1 MRRTL
6 VVAILMSGS
15 VAMAVPA
22 PLQDVFER
30 LRKTNPEVYAS
41 SLNSQFKYQNVR
53 GAKSRLWPSLSV
65 SGVAKESSDNAFSDP
80 LSDTSGVASPGDS
93 LGSQGSSSLSNV
105 SDGVNGGWTS
115 QVSMSYLLFTGFG
128 ITEDIN
134 RAENELESAKISEGV
149 AYDKKRSEF
158 LQVFLEWKNLKKIQ
172 PAIEQAKDSFASI
185 NKHKKKR
192 SAFLYTTQDNV
203 KMTERM
209 ATLEYQSVR
218 VEEGLHLTET
228 ALLKLVPDLTPQELE
243 KLPEVEVSYPLP
255 STAEISSKYA
265 EQSRTHLTNQL
276 SVDNARGYLRASEW
290 RRPWIPFVSW
300 SASYGQSG
308 DWKGNSYDNGAST
321 SVLLNFNLFDG
332 FYTQARLQQSKISVE
347 LAKTKMVVEKDKR
360 VLLLTHKRMQANVAR
375 AEFKMKSA
383 IAAKTELKYKDIQRK
398 HKQGIA
404 TRLELSLGSLEYSKS
419 QLEAIDAMKKYQQA
433 LLDIAVELNEWDKVK
448 INEI

>member
-1 MRRTL
+1 MT
-6 VVAILMSGS
+6 GS
-15 VAMAVPA
+15 VAMAVPE

-30 LRKTNPEVYAS
+30 LRETNPEVYAS

-53 GAKSRLWPSLSV
+53 GAKSRLWPSLSF
-65 SGVAKESSDNAFSDP
+65 SAVAKESSDSAFSDP
-80 LSDTSGVASPGDS
+80 LSTSSGVSAPGDS
-93 LGSQGSSSLSNV
+93 LGSQGASGISNA

-115 QVSMSYLLFTGFG
+115 QVSMSYLLFTGFAV
-128 ITEDIN
+128 TEDIN
-134 RAENELESAKISEGV
+134 RAENEYESAKISQNV
-149 AYDKKRSEF
+149 AYDQKRSEF

-172 PAIEQAKDSFASI
+172 PAIAQAKDSFASI
-185 NKHKKKR
+185 NKHKNKR

-218 VEEGLHLTET
+218 VEEGLHLAET
-228 ALLKLVPDLTPQELE
+228 ALLKMVPDLTQADLE
-243 KLPEVEVSYPLP
+243 RLPEVKVSYPLP
-255 STAEISSKYA
+255 TTGEISDKY
-265 EQSRTHLTNQL
+265 ENQSRNHLTNQM

-290 RRPWIPFVSW
+290 NRPWIPMISW

-308 DWKGNSYDNGAST
+308 DWEGNSYDNGAST

-332 FYTQARLQQSKISVE
+332 FYSQARLQQSKIAVE
-347 LAKTKMVVEKDKR
+347 LAKTKMVVERDKR
-360 VLLLTHKRMQANVAR
+360 ILLLTHKRMQANVAQ

-383 IAAKTELKYKDIQRK
+383 IAAKADLKYRDIQRK

-404 TRLELSLGSLEYSKS
+404 TRLELSLGSLEYSKTK
-419 QLEAIDAMKKYQQA
+419 LEAIDAMKKYQQA